1 MAATLSQAALLA
13 ALNGSPTYV
22 GTISSSGS
30 HADNAD
36 GTPFDLP
43 QGAVVMLVA
52 DAAGYFI
59 PMATAAGTVTTSNG
73 VPLSASSPFYF
84 RIRES
89 KPFLRWISASGT
101 AALRV
106 FRMD

>member
-1 MAATLSQAALLA
+1 MAATLSHTALLG

-22 GTISSSGS
+22 GTISSSGA

-36 GTPFDLP
+36 GTPFDMP

-52 DAAGYFI
+52 DAAGYFA
-59 PMATAAGTVTTSNG
+59 PLTSAAGTVTTANG
-73 VPLSASSPFYF
+73 VPLAASSPFYF
-84 RIRES
+84 RVRES
-89 KPFLRWISASGT
+89 KAFLGWISATGT